1 MIEISLLDN
10 KLTPNPVDRR
20 AMVQNR
26 KKKRVKDLINQ
37 ITGPGSILKDTECVA
52 VIEAFLKAIA
62 GNLQEGYGLQTEY
75 FSLVPEVSGV
85 FEDENDRFDPARHEV
100 TLGLRLGT
108 PMKEALEKVKVTV
121 IPHDTPM
128 PVIKQVFDRKSKSTN
143 DIITPGHS
151 LDIEGDLLKIA
162 DEADMEQ
169 GVFLINPQKGEE
181 VRISYF
187 YQNTPKV
194 LEVELPDTLKKGT
207 YELEVR
213 THVNK
218 AKELRTGFSPFY
230 LRVE

>member
-10 KLTPNPVDRR
+10 KLTPNPVDCR

-26 KKKRVKDLINQ
+26 KKKRIKDLVDQ

-52 VIEAFLKAIA
+52 VVDALFKAIA
-62 GNLQEGYGLQTEY
+62 KNLTEGYGLQTEY
-75 FSLVPEVSGV
+75 FSFVPEVSGV

-108 PMKEALEKVKVTV
+108 PMKEALQKVKVTV

-128 PVIKQVFDRKSKSTN
+128 PVIKKVFDRKSKSTN
-143 DIITPGHS
+143 DIITPGHA
-151 LDIEGDLLKIA
+151 LDIEGDLLKII
-162 DEADMEQ
+162 DEADVDQ

-187 YQNTPKV
+187 YQNTPKL

-218 AKELRTGFSPFY
+218 ANELRTGFSSFQ
-230 LRVE
+230 LRVL